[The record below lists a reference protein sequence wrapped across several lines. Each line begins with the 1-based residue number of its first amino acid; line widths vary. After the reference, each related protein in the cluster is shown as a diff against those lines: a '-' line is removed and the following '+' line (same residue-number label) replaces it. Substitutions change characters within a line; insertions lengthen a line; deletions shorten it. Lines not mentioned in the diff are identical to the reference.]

1 MSGDSVETPTL
12 SAEEKIANNENEE
25 MLSGSDSEDN
35 ANKEKD
41 ISPQKDGKLIKQIIR
56 EGKGLKKN
64 KPFFGCF
71 H

>member
-1 MSGDSVETPTL
+1 MYFADKMSADSVETSTPIP
-12 SAEEKIANNENEE
+12 SEEVLENNENEE

-35 ANKEKD
+35 TKESD

-56 EGKGLKKN
+56 EGKGLSD
-64 KPFFGCF
+64 